1 MSEFNG
7 ELKCEFCP
15 SSSFGAFVQHG
26 SYILRCL
33 SCGQSHVATS
43 WLAIS
48 SKISEPMRAVI
59 VDDKFKEIKF
69 IAEGFGPEFNS
80 KVSKEAHAG
89 HLVMLSLGSQNA

>member
-1 MSEFNG
+1 
-7 ELKCEFCP
+7 
-15 SSSFGAFVQHG
+15 
-26 SYILRCL
+26 
-33 SCGQSHVATS
+33 
-43 WLAIS
+43 
-48 SKISEPMRAVI
+48 MRAVI